1 MPGVMPFVQA
11 GRLRPLAVT
20 SKTRVLSL
28 PDVPTLAEGTIPG
41 FELLSWYGI
50 WGPAGLPAD
59 ITHKLNTEIAKA
71 VEAPSLKSKFAEL
84 SFVPTQSTAA
94 QFKALIAD
102 DMAKIG
108 KAVKQAGI
116 RID

>member
-1 MPGVMPFVQA
+1 M
-11 GRLRPLAVT
+11 
-20 SKTRVLSL
+20 S
-28 PDVPTLAEGTIPG
+28 PTT
-41 FELLSWYGI
+41 
-50 WGPAGLPAD
+50 
-59 ITHKLNTEIAKA
+59 
-71 VEAPSLKSKFAEL
+71 
-84 SFVPTQSTAA
+84 A